1 MSQEPVDAVYDAET
15 TEYSYTD
22 LIENQL
28 SVISAMSELDAGIYD
43 ALEVD
48 RIKVMVNAMK
58 IIEKSQ
64 KAILESF

>member
-1 MSQEPVDAVYDAET
+1 MSEDPVDAVYETET

>member
-1 MSQEPVDAVYDAET
+1 MSQEPVDAVYDTET

-28 SVISAMSELDAGIYD
+28 SVISAMSEVDAGIYD